1 MAEFTEKLQQ
11 SMLPHIR
18 GLGIYQGVEPVEVM
32 AERAGIPQEKI
43 IRLNGNENPYGPS
56 PAVAEALA
64 DFPNFN
70 HYPDPEQR
78 QLREAL
84 SGYVGVDSDR
94 IVAGNGSDELIDM
107 LFRMFIGPGD
117 NIINLTPT
125 FGMYSIGA
133 EICGGQAIS
142 VPRDENFDIDLE
154 GIKLAITPRT
164 KAIVVCSPNNPT
176 GNMPSEAEVRALLDT
191 GILVIVDEAYYEFN
205 GNTLLPL
212 LDEYPNLVVLRT
224 FSKWAGLA
232 GLRIGLGAMHP
243 ELAGLMMSV
252 KPPYNVKPRCR
263 GGADGVSGTYARAIG
278 ASQRHSPG
286 KGSHDRPAQGHPHR
300 QALSVKVEL
309 HPLPVAG
316 RNGTA
321 GVRGT
326 LQSRHFP
333 ASLEQS
339 PSHRLR
345 ANLRRSSGGERR
357 GCRSSGRIDGGVA
370 MADSTNPPA
379 VPVGRTSTLHRTTGG
394 DRYTACH

>member
-1 MAEFTEKLQQ
+1 MAEFTEQLQQ

-18 GLGIYQGVEPVEVM
+18 GLDVYQGVEPVEVM
-32 AERAGIPQEKI
+32 AERAGIPPEKI

-56 PAVAEALA
+56 PVVAKALA

-78 QLREAL
+78 QLRQAL
-84 SGYVGVDSDR
+84 SGYVGVDPER
-94 IVAGNGSDELIDM
+94 IIAGNGSDELIDM

-125 FGMYSIGA
+125 FGMYSLGA
-133 EICGGQAIS
+133 EICGGEAVS
-142 VPRDENFDIDLE
+142 VPRDAEFEIDLE
-154 GIKLAITPRT
+154 GVKLAITPRT

-191 GILVIVDEAYYEFN
+191 GILVIVDEAYYEFS
-205 GNTLLPL
+205 GQTLMPM

-243 ELAGLMMSV
+243 DLARTMMSV
-252 KPPYNVKPRCR
+252 KPPYNVNLAAETALIASLEDMPALLERVNAIVAERERMYGLLSDIPTVKP
-263 GGADGVSGTYARAIG
+263 YP
-278 ASQRHSPG
+278 SQG
-286 KGSHDRPAQGHPHR
+286 Q
-300 QALSVKVEL
+300 L
-309 HPLPVAG
+309 HPVPATRG
-316 RNGTA
+316 QRTA

-333 ASLEQS
+333 SPLEQ
-339 PSHRLR
+339 PPAEGLR
-345 ANLRRSSGGERR
+345 PNLRRLPGGKRR
-357 GCRSSGRIDGGVA
+357 GGGGSGRTHKSPLP
-370 MADSTNPPA
+370 MMTPPI
-379 VPVGRTSTLHRTTGG
+379 PSPSGRGLG
-394 DRYTACH
+394 